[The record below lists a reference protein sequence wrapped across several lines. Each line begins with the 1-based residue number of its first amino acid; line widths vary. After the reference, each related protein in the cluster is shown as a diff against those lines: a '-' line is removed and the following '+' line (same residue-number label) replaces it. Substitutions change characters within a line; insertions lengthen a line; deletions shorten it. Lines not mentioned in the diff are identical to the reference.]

1 MSACER
7 CERGGGSDSIGRDPS
22 QQHVHPHPS
31 PSRGSRRLP
40 RATPRAS
47 CRTRPCRA
55 NALLAP
61 KSPRGGGLIFPQAF
75 IFGAKHFCFSLYNLV
90 SLKSCKCVA
99 LGSGGTTHLE
109 LGGLPVAVVAVT
121 TTGKQHEWSQVK
133 HGITAAKDRDLNLVR
148 SSTSYP
154 HPANTNIADSPVNAR
169 KGQN

>member
-1 MSACER
+1 MIQLAGIPPSSMCIPIPHRVVGPDACH
-7 CERGGGSDSIGRDPS
+7 GR
-22 QQHVHPHPS
+22 HPGQVVVRDHAEQMPFW
-31 PSRGSRRLP
+31 RQNHLG
-40 RATPRAS
+40 
-47 CRTRPCRA
+47 
-55 NALLAP
+55 
-61 KSPRGGGLIFPQAF
+61 GGGLIFPQAF